1 MSIFQDS
8 FVASEGNAF
17 SSSSSSSA
25 AVNHHAELPLPRQ
38 ATSPPATLKGKGN
51 RQQGRR
57 RVARKDGASASR
69 AAAQL
74 EEAALEE
81 STLLEGDSS
90 VMNLTGVG
98 SRCSKRKNHLQK
110 MVSKAPEEDVRYVAN
125 IHKTARAPC
134 AVALMLY
141 LHIDHGCR
149 HCKFLRLFVFFFS
162 LSLSLSLSLI
172 YILLLLLLLV

>member
-1 MSIFQDS
+1 M
-8 FVASEGNAF
+8 ASEGNAF
-17 SSSSSSSA
+17 SSSSSSA

-110 MVSKAPEEDVRYVAN
+110 MVSKAPKKCHTWQTFIRLRVPRVLLLECYTYILIMVVAIVN
-125 IHKTARAPC
+125 FC
-134 AVALMLY
+134 
-141 LHIDHGCR
+141 G
-149 HCKFLRLFVFFFS
+149 FSSFSFS
-162 LSLSLSLSLI
+162 LSLSFFI
-172 YILLLLLLLV
+172 YKCICILV